1 MSFGQFRSLQVRLAV
16 RLAVLYVAAA
26 AIAVGVLVYQV
37 YDTAGSLNDRELGLR
52 AEDLAR
58 AIVVDGTGQPRLDLP
73 AKLAA
78 AYAAAP
84 EDDLFAIRD
93 TNGRVIAAS
102 PDEFAE
108 RVSKWPPA
116 TDESSYFRLSGAGSE
131 DFGSETYYGLNV
143 ALETAAGPMWISVAR
158 TEGSDALIRS
168 ILREFVV
175 NAIWVSPLLMLATL
189 AIGIFAIRNGLK
201 PVREVSR
208 MAASIGPDATSVR
221 LPEQNLPTEIMPLVA
236 SINHALDRL
245 EKGFAVQRE
254 FTANAAHELRTPL
267 AIITSALETMDG
279 NSELEQLRTDVGR
292 MNRLVEQLLRVA
304 RLDSVA
310 LEFGALDLNKVASSA
325 VAAMAP
331 WAIAQDKAIAF
342 AGTEW
347 PVNVK
352 ANAPA
357 LEDALRNLIENA
369 VAHAP
374 AGTEVTVTVDR
385 AGRIDVADRG
395 RGVPQ
400 KDRENIFRR
409 FWRGAGEKK
418 EGAGLGLAIVSEIMR
433 AHRGSVSVADNPGG
447 GAVFTL
453 SFPPQQTGDS
463 KIAGKCIAG
472 DEGRAEPSTHN

>member
-16 RLAVLYVAAA
+16 RLAVLYVVAA
-26 AIAVGVLVYQV
+26 AIAVGVLVYQA

-58 AIVVDGTGQPRLDLP
+58 AVVADSAGQPRLDLP
-73 AKLAA
+73 SKLAS

-93 TNGRVIAAS
+93 ANGRLIAAS
-102 PDEFAE
+102 SAEFGD
-108 RVSKWPPA
+108 RVSRWPPA
-116 TDESSYFRLSGAGSE
+116 TDEPNYFRLSGVESE
-131 DFGSETYYGLNV
+131 DFGSETYYGLSV
-143 ALETAAGPMWISVAR
+143 ALQTAAGPMWISVAR

-168 ILREFVV
+168 ILREFLF
-175 NAIWVSPLLMLATL
+175 NAVWVSPLLMLATL

-201 PVREVSR
+201 PVREISQ

-221 LPEQNLPTEIMPLVA
+221 LFEQNLPTEIMPLVY

-279 NSELEQLRTDVGR
+279 NGELEKLRTDVAR

-304 RLDSVA
+304 RLDAIA
-310 LEFGALDLNKVASSA
+310 LEFDTVDLNKVASSV
-325 VAAMAP
+325 VATMAP
-331 WAIAQDKAIAF
+331 WAIAQQRTIAF
-342 AGTEW
+342 VGTDK
-347 PVNVK
+347 PVEVK
-352 ANAPA
+352 ANAHA

-369 VAHAP
+369 VVHAP
-374 AGTEVTVTVDR
+374 PGTEMTVTVDR
-385 AGRIDVADRG
+385 AARIEVADRG
-395 RGVPQ
+395 SGVARE
-400 KDRENIFRR
+400 DRENIFKR

-447 GAVFTL
+447 GALFTL
-453 SFPPQQTGDS
+453 SFPSLQTRDS
-463 KIAGKCIAG
+463 KIAGRSIG
-472 DEGRAEPSTHN
+472 ETRH

>member
-1 MSFGQFRSLQVRLAV
+1 V

-26 AIAVGVLVYQV
+26 AIAVGVLVYQA

-58 AIVVDGTGQPRLDLP
+58 AMVADGAGQPHLDLP
-73 AKLAA
+73 SKLAA

-93 TNGRVIAAS
+93 TNGRIIAAS
-102 PDEFAE
+102 LAEFGD

-116 TDESSYFRLSGAGSE
+116 TDEPSYFRLSGAGSE
-131 DFGSETYYGLNV
+131 DFGSETYYGLSV
-143 ALETAAGPMWISVAR
+143 ALQTAAGPMWISVAR

-168 ILREFVV
+168 LLREFVLH
-175 NAIWVSPLLMLATL
+175 AIWVSPLLMLATL

-201 PVREVSR
+201 PVREISR

-221 LPEQNLPTEIMPLVA
+221 LPERNLPTEIMPLVH

-245 EKGFAVQRE
+245 AKGFAVQRE

-267 AIITSALETMDG
+267 AIITSALETMKG
-279 NSELEQLRTDVGR
+279 NSELEKLRTDVAR

-304 RLDSVA
+304 RLDAVA
-310 LEFGALDLNKVASSA
+310 LEFGTVDLNKVASSV

-331 WAIAQDKAIAF
+331 WAIAQGKAIAF

-352 ANAPA
+352 ANAHA

-369 VAHAP
+369 AAHAP
-374 AGTEVTVTVDR
+374 PGTEVTVTVDR

-395 RGVPQ
+395 SGVPR
-400 KDRENIFRR
+400 KDRENIFKR

-418 EGAGLGLAIVSEIMR
+418 EGAGLGLAIVNEIMR

-447 GAVFTL
+447 GALFTL
-453 SFPPQQTGDS
+453 SFPPVQAADS
-463 KIAGKCIAG
+463 KIAGRCIAG
-472 DEGRAEPSTHN
+472 DEGRAETSTRN

>member
-58 AIVVDGTGQPRLDLP
+58 AMVADGAGQPRLDLP

-102 PDEFAE
+102 PDEFGE

-116 TDESSYFRLSGAGSE
+116 TDEPSYFRLSGAGSE
-131 DFGSETYYGLNV
+131 DFGSETYYGLSV
-143 ALETAAGPMWISVAR
+143 ALQ
-158 TEGSDALIRS
+158 S

-267 AIITSALETMDG
+267 AIINSALETMDG
-279 NSELEQLRTDVGR
+279 NSELEKLRTDVAR

-310 LEFGALDLNKVASSA
+310 LEFGTVDLNKVASLA

-331 WAIAQDKAIAF
+331 WAIAQGKAIAF

-352 ANAPA
+352 ANVHA

-369 VAHAP
+369 VLHTP

-395 RGVPQ
+395 RGVPR
-400 KDRENIFRR
+400 KDRENIFKR
-409 FWRGAGEKK
+409 FWRGVGEKK

-453 SFPPQQTGDS
+453 SFPPLQTGDS
-463 KIAGKCIAG
+463 KIARRYIAG
-472 DEGRAEPSTHN
+472 DAA

>member
-1 MSFGQFRSLQVRLAV
+1 MSFGRFRSLQVRLAV

-26 AIAVGVLVYQV
+26 AIAVGVLVYQA

-58 AIVVDGTGQPRLDLP
+58 AMVADGAGQPHLDLP
-73 AKLAA
+73 SKLAA

-93 TNGRVIAAS
+93 TNGRIIAAS
-102 PDEFAE
+102 LAEFGD

-116 TDESSYFRLSGAGSE
+116 TDEPSYFRLSGAGSE
-131 DFGSETYYGLNV
+131 DFGSETYYGLSV
-143 ALETAAGPMWISVAR
+143 ALQTAAGPMWISVAR

-168 ILREFVV
+168 LLREFVLH
-175 NAIWVSPLLMLATL
+175 AIWVSPLLMLATL

-201 PVREVSR
+201 PVREISR

-221 LPEQNLPTEIMPLVA
+221 LPERNLPTEIMPLVH

-245 EKGFAVQRE
+245 AKGFAVQRE

-267 AIITSALETMDG
+267 AIITSALETMNR
-279 NSELEQLRTDVGR
+279 NSELEKLRTDVAR

-304 RLDSVA
+304 RLDAVA
-310 LEFGALDLNKVASSA
+310 LEFGTVDLNKVASSV

-331 WAIAQDKAIAF
+331 WAIAQGKAIAF

-352 ANAPA
+352 ANAHA

-395 RGVPQ
+395 RGVPP
-400 KDRENIFRR
+400 KDRENIFKR

-447 GAVFTL
+447 GALFTL
-453 SFPPQQTGDS
+453 SFPPVQAADS
-463 KIAGKCIAG
+463 KIAGRCIAG
-472 DEGRAEPSTHN
+472 DEGRAETSTRN

>member
-26 AIAVGVLVYQV
+26 AIALGVLVYQA
-37 YDTAGSLNDRELGLR
+37 YDTAGSLNDRELSLR

-58 AIVVDGTGQPRLDLP
+58 AMVADGAGEPRLDLP
-73 AKLAA
+73 SKLAA

-102 PDEFAE
+102 SAEFGD
-108 RVSKWPPA
+108 RVSRWPPA
-116 TDESSYFRLSGAGSE
+116 TDEPSYFRLSSLDSD
-131 DFGSETYYGLNV
+131 DFGSEIYYGLSV
-143 ALETAAGPMWISVAR
+143 ALQTAAGPMWISVAR

-168 ILREFVV
+168 LLREFVF

-189 AIGIFAIRNGLK
+189 AIGVFAIRNGLK
-201 PVREVSR
+201 PVREISR
-208 MAASIGPDATSVR
+208 MASSIGPDATSVR

-279 NSELEQLRTDVGR
+279 NGEVEKLRADVTR

-304 RLDSVA
+304 RLDAIA
-310 LEFGALDLNKVASSA
+310 LEFGTVDLNKIASSV
-325 VAAMAP
+325 VATMAP
-331 WAIAQDKAIAF
+331 WAIAQGKTIAF
-342 AGTEW
+342 VGTERL
-347 PVNVK
+347 VDVK
-352 ANAPA
+352 ANAHA

-369 VAHAP
+369 VVHAP
-374 AGTEVTVTVDR
+374 PGTEVTVTVHR
-385 AGRIDVADRG
+385 AGRIEVADRG
-395 RGVPQ
+395 SGVPRQ
-400 KDRENIFRR
+400 DRENIFKR

-418 EGAGLGLAIVSEIMR
+418 EGAGLGLAIVREIMR

-447 GAVFTL
+447 GARFTL
-453 SFPPQQTGDS
+453 SFPPLQTADS
-463 KIAGKCIAG
+463 KIAGRWVAG
-472 DEGRAEPSTHN
+472 DAR

>member
-26 AIAVGVLVYQV
+26 AIAVGVLVYQA

-52 AEDLAR
+52 AEDLGR
-58 AIVVDGTGQPRLDLP
+58 AMVADSAGEPRLELP
-73 AKLAA
+73 SKLAA

-102 PDEFAE
+102 PAEFGD
-108 RVSKWPPA
+108 RVSKWPPP
-116 TDESSYFRLSGAGSE
+116 TDEPSYFRLSGAGSE
-131 DFGSETYYGLNV
+131 DFRSETYYGLSV
-143 ALETAAGPMWISVAR
+143 ALQTAAGPMWISVAR

-168 ILREFVV
+168 LLREFVLH
-175 NAIWVSPLLMLATL
+175 AIWVSPLLMLATL

-201 PVREVSR
+201 PVREISR

-221 LPEQNLPTEIMPLVA
+221 LPERNLPTEIMPLVH

-245 EKGFAVQRE
+245 AKGFAVQRE

-267 AIITSALETMDG
+267 AIITSALETMNG
-279 NSELEQLRTDVGR
+279 NSELEKLRTDVAR

-304 RLDSVA
+304 RLDAVA
-310 LEFGALDLNKVASSA
+310 LEFGTVDLNKVASSV

-331 WAIAQDKAIAF
+331 WAIAQGKAIAF

-352 ANAPA
+352 ANAHA

-369 VAHAP
+369 AAHAP
-374 AGTEVTVTVDR
+374 PGTEVTVTVDR

-395 RGVPQ
+395 SGVPR
-400 KDRENIFRR
+400 KDRENIFKR

-418 EGAGLGLAIVSEIMR
+418 EGAGLGLAIVNEIMR

-447 GAVFTL
+447 GALFTL
-453 SFPPQQTGDS
+453 SFPPVQAADS
-463 KIAGKCIAG
+463 KIAGRCIAG
-472 DEGRAEPSTHN
+472 DEGRAETSTRN

>member
-58 AIVVDGTGQPRLDLP
+58 ALVADGTGQPRLDLP

-102 PDEFAE
+102 PDEFGE

-116 TDESSYFRLSGAGSE
+116 ADEPSYFRLSGAGSE
-131 DFGSETYYGLNV
+131 DFGSETYYGLSV
-143 ALETAAGPMWISVAR
+143 ALQTAAGPMWISVAR

-279 NSELEQLRTDVGR
+279 NSELEQLRTDVAR

-310 LEFGALDLNKVASSA
+310 LEFGTVDLNKAASSV

-331 WAIAQDKAIAF
+331 WAIAQGKTIAF

-352 ANAPA
+352 ANAHA

-395 RGVPQ
+395 RGVPR
-400 KDRENIFRR
+400 KDRENIFKR

-472 DEGRAEPSTHN
+472 DEGRAETSTRN

>member
-26 AIAVGVLVYQV
+26 AIAVGVLVYQA

-58 AIVVDGTGQPRLDLP
+58 AMVADSAGQPRLDLP
-73 AKLAA
+73 SKLAA

-84 EDDLFAIRD
+84 EDDVFAIRD

-102 PDEFAE
+102 LAEFGD

-116 TDESSYFRLSGAGSE
+116 TDEPSYFRLSGAGSE
-131 DFGSETYYGLNV
+131 DFGSETYYGLSV
-143 ALETAAGPMWISVAR
+143 ALQTAAGPLWISVAR

-168 ILREFVV
+168 LLREFVLH
-175 NAIWVSPLLMLATL
+175 AIWVSPLLMLATL

-221 LPEQNLPTEIMPLVA
+221 LPEQNLPTEIMPLVH

-245 EKGFAVQRE
+245 AKGFAVQRE

-279 NSELEQLRTDVGR
+279 NSELEKLRTDVAR

-304 RLDSVA
+304 RLDAVA
-310 LEFGALDLNKVASSA
+310 LEFSTVDLNQVASSV

-331 WAIAQDKAIAF
+331 WAIAQGKAIAF

-352 ANAPA
+352 ANAHA
-357 LEDALRNLIENA
+357 IEDALRNLIENA
-369 VAHAP
+369 VVHAP

-385 AGRIDVADRG
+385 AGRIEVADRG
-395 RGVPQ
+395 SGVPPN
-400 KDRENIFRR
+400 DRENIFKR
-409 FWRGAGEKK
+409 FWRGTGGKK

-447 GAVFTL
+447 GALFTL
-453 SFPPQQTGDS
+453 SFPPAQAADS
-463 KIAGKCIAG
+463 KIANRCIAG
-472 DEGRAEPSTHN
+472 DEGRAETSTRN